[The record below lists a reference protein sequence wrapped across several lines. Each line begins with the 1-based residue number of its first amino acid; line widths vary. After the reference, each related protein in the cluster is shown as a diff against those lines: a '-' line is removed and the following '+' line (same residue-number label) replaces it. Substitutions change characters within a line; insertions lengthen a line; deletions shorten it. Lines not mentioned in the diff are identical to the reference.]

1 MHDIHQ
7 PDAHGFIAGVYNYC
21 DRRCERCRFIMQ
33 CRVGRVEADDTEY
46 ENEDGTP
53 GVPSTYSDRLG
64 KMLEEL
70 STRERGAK
78 TGGDE
83 EDDEG
88 DGTPGH
94 GFSVEEINAMSQL
107 DPEEEAEYE
116 RQRKAVDRAVKAH
129 PLSNYGSTYLKLSM
143 AWTNSRQQ
151 KLKAMGFDLSK
162 RVDMAVMPLAP
173 EKQILREA
181 VDELLW
187 FQTLMYSKLRR
198 AVQGRIE
205 DPDLDE
211 ALGIPD
217 HMSDWNGTAKLC
229 LHIVERCTDGWAT
242 VAELMPEEAM
252 EVVPMQELLLRIKAE
267 LYREFPDA
275 QKFIRAGWDAHMG
288 SPAD

>member
-7 PDAHGFIAGVYNYC
+7 PDAHGFIPGVYNYC

-33 CRVGRVEADDTEY
+33 CRVGRVEADDAEY
-46 ENEDGTP
+46 EDEDGTP
-53 GVPSTYSDRLG
+53 GVPSTYSERLG
-64 KMLEEL
+64 KMMEEL
-70 STRERGAK
+70 STRSRGGTK
-78 TGGDE
+78 DGDE
-83 EDDEG
+83 EDGEG

-94 GFSVEEINAMSQL
+94 GFTVEEINAMSQL

-116 RQRKAVDRAVKAH
+116 RQRKAVDHAVKAH

-143 AWTNSRQQ
+143 MWINTRQE

-162 RVDMAVMPLAP
+162 RVDMAAPPLSP
-173 EKQILREA
+173 EKQILHAA

-205 DPDLDE
+205 DPELDE
-211 ALGIPD
+211 AIGIPAY
-217 HMSDWNGTAKLC
+217 MSDWNGTAKLC

-252 EVVPMQELLLRIKAE
+252 EVVPMQELLVRIKAE
-267 LYREFPDA
+267 LDREFPDA
-275 QKFIRAGWDAHMG
+275 HKFIRAGWDAHMG
-288 SPAD
+288 SPEY